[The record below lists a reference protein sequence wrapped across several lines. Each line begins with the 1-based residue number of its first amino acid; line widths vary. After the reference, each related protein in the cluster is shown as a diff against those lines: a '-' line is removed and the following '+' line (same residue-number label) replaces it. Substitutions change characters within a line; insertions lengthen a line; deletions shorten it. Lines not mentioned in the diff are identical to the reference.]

1 MSKVFQVQYDSEG
14 QLTNIPDDL
23 KPRISKL
30 RELKSQGY
38 THIQD
43 KYWSQYTGQRF
54 ATINDYIIENRS
66 YL

>member
-30 RELKSQGY
+30 RELRSQGY